1 MSSTAIHRLVKL
13 FAIVAL
19 LTLLMASCAPAP
31 TPAPTAAPAVPA
43 PTKAAEPTK
52 APEPTKAA
60 EPTKAPAPAAAPKV
74 LIVASGQDISNLD
87 PHTGDG
93 YSNRA
98 MQRNVYDALV
108 RYEGNPP
115 KVVPNLAE
123 SWTISADGLEYTF
136 KLVKNAKFHDGSP
149 VTAEAVKY
157 SFNRSLKLK
166 KGGNWMFASAMDENS
181 VSVVDDTTVK
191 IKLTKPF
198 APFLSVL
205 PWMFIVNPKL
215 VEANKGQ
222 DEGQTW
228 LKDHEAGSGPFV
240 IKRWEPGNLYEL
252 ERFQGYWKAG
262 GGNLTGAIWKIT
274 RETSSQRLAV
284 QKGDA
289 HIAVDLTGDDMD
301 FLKGS
306 PGVVL
311 IEEPE
316 FRTFSIKMNYQ
327 NGPFTDMAL
336 RKAVSYAFD
345 YDAMLA
351 AEGAGHAVLMRGPL
365 PPGILGADPNL
376 EVPRMDL
383 NKAKEWLAKSKYPN
397 GGVKLSY
404 VYVSGLEIERKF
416 GLILLDSL
424 KKLNLDLDVKQLV
437 WTDMVALTKDP
448 KTTPDFFPVYQTAN
462 YADPDNIA
470 YAAYH
475 GSQNGNWSN
484 PTYNNPK
491 TNELI
496 EKGRTT
502 LAEAERVKIYGE
514 FQRQVVEDAPDIFGV
529 LENRKLA
536 MRDSVLNWKFVPIA
550 SNAIEFF
557 PLSLK

>member
-1 MSSTAIHRLVKL
+1 
-13 FAIVAL
+13 
-19 LTLLMASCAPAP
+19 
-31 TPAPTAAPAVPA
+31 
-43 PTKAAEPTK
+43 
-52 APEPTKAA
+52 
-60 EPTKAPAPAAAPKV
+60 
-74 LIVASGQDISNLD
+74 
-87 PHTGDG
+87 
-93 YSNRA
+93 
-98 MQRNVYDALV
+98 V

-115 KVVPNLAE
+115 KIVPNLAE
-123 SWTISADGLEYTF
+123 SWTISPDGMEYTF
-136 KLVKNAKFHDGSP
+136 KLAKDAKFHDGSP
-149 VTAEAVKY
+149 VNAEAVKY

-166 KGGNWMFASAMDENS
+166 KGGNWMFSSAMDENS
-181 VSVVDDTTVK
+181 TTVVDDGTVK

-198 APFLSVL
+198 APFMAVL
-205 PWMFIVNPKL
+205 PWMFIVNPKV
-215 VEANKGQ
+215 VEANKGA

-252 ERFQGYWKAG
+252 ERYKDYWKKG
-262 GGNLTGAIWKIT
+262 GGNLTSAIWKIT

-306 PGVVL
+306 AGVVL
-311 IEEPE
+311 VEEPE
-316 FRTFSIKMNYQ
+316 YRTFSIKMNTQ
-327 NGPFTDMAL
+327 NGPFTDANL

-345 YDAMLA
+345 YEAMLA
-351 AEGAGHAVLMRGPL
+351 AEGQGHAVLMQGPL
-365 PPGILGADPNL
+365 PPGIFGADPTL

-397 GGVKLSY
+397 GGIKLTY

-424 KKLNLDLDVKQLV
+424 KKLNIDLDVKQLV

-448 KTTPDFFPVYQTAN
+448 KTTPDFFPVFQTAN

-470 YAAYH
+470 FPTYH
-475 GSQNGNWSN
+475 GSQNGNWTN
-484 PTYNNPK
+484 PTYNNAK

-496 EKGRTT
+496 DKGRTT
-502 LAEAERVKIYGE
+502 LADAERAKVYGD
-514 FQRQVVEDAPDIFGV
+514 FQRLVVDDAPDIFGV
-529 LENRKLA
+529 LEKRKLA
-536 MRDSVLNWKFVPIA
+536 MRDNVTGWSFVPVA

-557 PLSLK
+557 PISLK

>member
-1 MSSTAIHRLVKL
+1 MSPRSKPGVGRLLLVVTVL
-13 FAIVAL
+13 AL
-19 LTLLMASCAPAP
+19 LLAACAPAP
-31 TPAPTAAPAVPA
+31 APAPAQAPE
-43 PTKAAEPTK
+43 PTKAPAPAAATK
-52 APEPTKAA
+52 APEPTKAPA
-60 EPTKAPAPAAAPKV
+60 APAAAPKV

-98 MQRNVYDALV
+98 MHRNVYDPLV
-108 RYEGNPP
+108 RYEGNPS
-115 KVVPNLAE
+115 KIVPNLAE
-123 SWTISADGLEYTF
+123 SWTISPDGLEYTF
-136 KLVKNAKFHDGSP
+136 KLVKDAKFHDGSP
-149 VTAEAVKY
+149 VTADAVKY

-181 VSVVDDTTVK
+181 TSVVDANTVK

-205 PWMFIVNPKL
+205 PWMFVVNPKL
-215 VEANKGQ
+215 VDANLGS
-222 DEGQTW
+222 DDGQTW
-228 LKDHEAGSGPFV
+228 LKDHDAGSGPFMV
-240 IKRWEPGNLYEL
+240 KRWEPGTLYEI
-252 ERFQGYWKAG
+252 ERFKDYWKKN

-306 PGVVL
+306 QGVVL
-311 IEEPE
+311 VEKPE
-316 FRTFSIKMNYQ
+316 FRTFSIKLNYQ
-327 NGPFTDMAL
+327 SGPLADPAL

-345 YDAMLA
+345 YEAMLE

-376 EVPRMDL
+376 DVPRMDL
-383 NKAKEWLAKSKYPN
+383 AKAKEWLAKSQSPN
-397 GGVKLSY
+397 GGIKLTY
-404 VYVSGLEIERKF
+404 VYVSGLEIERKL

-424 KKLNLDLDVKQLV
+424 KKLNIELDVKQLV
-437 WTDMVALTKDP
+437 WPDMVALTKDP
-448 KTTPDFFPVYQTAN
+448 KTTPDFFPVFQTAN

-475 GSQNGNWSN
+475 GSQTGNWSN
-484 PTYNNPK
+484 PTYKSAK
-491 TNELI
+491 TDELI

-502 LAEAERVKIYGE
+502 LAEADRIKIYGDL
-514 FQRQVVEDAPDIFGV
+514 QKQIVDDAPDIFGV

-536 MRDSVLNWKFVPIA
+536 MRDSVQGWEFVPIA